1 MSAGLP
7 SVKDDSDVM
16 IFSFLVLDEQVDQ
29 SIPMPAQIMV
39 MYTDQVV
46 AVDNKR
52 GNFLTPCLIRIHTLY
67 TDMRHSGLGI
77 PSV

>member
-16 IFSFLVLDEQVDQ
+16 IFSFPVLDEQVDQ

-52 GNFLTPCLIRIHTLY
+52 RNFPAPCSIRIDNVHT
-67 TDMRHSGLGI
+67 DI
-77 PSV
+77 